1 MNHSDKVDHLQQ
13 NDSSELAFQFC
24 SLQELSNAYRDRDK
38 EQDQG
43 KITIDGKKYKLRIP
57 PIQRGLV
64 WNPAQVETLWDS
76 ILRGFP
82 IGSLS
87 LLHGDDPD
95 TLEIIDGQQRTNAIS
110 LGFENPFCKD
120 ACETEKK
127 PILWIDV
134 WPKANIQPR
143 RKYRFC
149 LTTSSQ
155 PWGYALIN
163 AQDETETRLLTQAK
177 RYSILFKQIFTENFE
192 YKKPD
197 ILDLYPISDNV
208 ELPMPFSLLRGGLL
222 SDANEETFV
231 DIIRNSEY
239 GRSEYGPRKWWE
251 NFEKKIGEK
260 PFEDVWKKIKELR
273 EIIKCR
279 LDEYKVPMMIIPR
292 STVTGD
298 NSTDAEDNLSVYFS
312 RLNTNGTVPDAEEIR
327 YSILKTAL
335 PELKVLENKLSESDI
350 NIMRPSRMATF
361 AIRLYKT
368 ENKGEWVDSIEQ
380 NDVHDCRIDNKFQK
394 FITADNDQVITADND
409 QAFEKRIL
417 TLKKS
422 IVYGTEKQWGIP
434 KYLLAIIA
442 QHNLNLF
449 QFLLCLVGRLE
460 ENSNEDKNGKK
471 IAGLATLLQMFS
483 NKGINYEKAYNTIL
497 KNTDD
502 ASPSQLWNKVSSW
515 LGTAIRSHQL
525 ILPPTTK
532 TFDEI
537 CIRKDEIWQSDDL
550 NELEKKWHPDVYSS
564 GLNRVWSWGN
574 GWRDDRENEPSG
586 SILAI
591 YAYREYME
599 TIFKGYNPVSA
610 AYKDDT
616 CPWDRDHI
624 IPKSWY
630 RYKED
635 KEHMRQYAQD
645 LIESTGN
652 LAHIPCCINRAKS
665 NLPPFNFCGSTKYM
679 GEKYNK
685 KLYVDSWDAD
695 TFEILKKENV
705 DMVQKENILQA
716 APLITSRL
724 HKLYEAWYGRNGL
737 DIEGL
742 LNFKSESDGILH
754 VKNAPEIKFFDK
766 IRELFKESSGEQ
778 NMPPVYFLCDG
789 AYEKGKQKE
798 INDEKDYCRPF
809 LSSGYKVENTKG
821 EKEGI
826 IGISLLDSDTFEYG
840 FRRHPSKSQINDD
853 PNKWWHNRPDDMP
866 SGQWEN
872 TQGNLLYKNGRLA
885 DYNNEAKMNEV
896 IDELMILYRFF
907 HENK

>member
-1 MNHSDKVDHLQQ
+1 MNNSDKVDHQQQ

-24 SLQELSNAYRDRDK
+24 RLQELSSAYRDRDK
-38 EQDQG
+38 GQE
-43 KITIDGKKYKLRIP
+43 KITIGGKKYKLRIP

-76 ILRGFP
+76 IMRGFP

-87 LLHGDDPD
+87 LLRGDDLEYPD

-110 LGFENPFCKD
+110 LGFENLFCKD
-120 ACETEKK
+120 ACETEKEA
-127 PILWIDV
+127 ILWIDV

-143 RKYRFC
+143 RKYHFC
-149 LTTSSQ
+149 LTTSSH
-155 PWGYALIN
+155 PWGYALSD
-163 AQDETETRLLTQAK
+163 AQDETKTHLLTQAETFSK
-177 RYSILFKQIFTENFE
+177 LFDDFFTDDFT

-208 ELPMPFSLLRGGLL
+208 GLPMPFSLLQGDLL
-222 SDANEETFV
+222 SNANEETFV
-231 DIIRNSEY
+231 DIIGNSEY

-251 NFEKKIGEK
+251 KKFKTKMQDK
-260 PFEDVWKKIKELR
+260 PYKEVWERIKALC

-279 LDEYKVPMMIIPR
+279 INEYKIPMMIIPR

-368 ENKGEWVDSIEQ
+368 EDEGKWVDSIDQ
-380 NDVHDCRIDNKFQK
+380 KAVRDCRTNDKFKK
-394 FITADNDQVITADND
+394 FITVGEDQVI
-409 QAFEKRIL
+409 QFVKRISE
-417 TLKKS
+417 LKKF
-422 IVYGTEKQWGIP
+422 IVYRHDKQWGIP

-449 QFLLCLVGRLE
+449 QFLLCLVGRLKDNPCE
-460 ENSNEDKNGKK
+460 NGKK

-497 KNTDD
+497 KNPCDE
-502 ASPSQLWNKVSSW
+502 PSQLWDRVSMW
-515 LGTAIRSHQL
+515 LGSAIRSHQL

-537 CIRKDEIWQSDDL
+537 CIRKGEIWQSDDL
-550 NELEKKWHPDVYSS
+550 NKLEKKWHPDVYSS
-564 GLNRVWSWGN
+564 GLNRVWAWGN
-574 GWRDDRENEPSG
+574 GWKDVGGNEASG

-652 LAHIPCCINRAKS
+652 LAHIPCCINRAK
-665 NLPPFNFCGSTKYM
+665 NNFPPFNFCGSTKYM

-754 VKNAPEIKFFDK
+754 VKNALEIKFFDK

-798 INDEKDYCRPF
+798 INDEKDYCRPW
-809 LSSGYKVENTKG
+809 LTSGYLIHNEKVQ
-821 EKEGI
+821 GI
-826 IGISLLDSDTFEYG
+826 ICITLADDDYFEYG
-840 FRRHPSKSQINDD
+840 FRRHPSEKQIDGD
-853 PNKWWHNRPDDMP
+853 PNKWWHSRPEAMQ
-866 SGQWEN
+866 SEQWQK
-872 TQGNLLYKNGRLA
+872 TQENLLYKNGRLA

-896 IDELMILYRFF
+896 IDELMSLYRFF

>member
-1 MNHSDKVDHLQQ
+1 MNNSDKVDHQQQ
-13 NDSSELAFQFC
+13 NDSSELSFQFC
-24 SLQELSNAYRDRDK
+24 RLQELSNAYRDRDK
-38 EQDQG
+38 GQE
-43 KITIDGKKYKLRIP
+43 KITIGGKKYKLRIP

-76 ILRGFP
+76 IMRGFP

-87 LLHGDDPD
+87 LLHGDDLEYPD

-143 RKYRFC
+143 RKYHFY
-149 LTTSSQ
+149 LTTPSQ

-163 AQDETETRLLTQAK
+163 AQDETETRLLTQAET
-177 RYSILFKQIFTENFE
+177 YSKLFKQIFTEDFE

-208 ELPMPFSLLRGGLL
+208 GLPMPFSLLQGDLL
-222 SDANEETFV
+222 SNANEETFV

-251 NFEKKIGEK
+251 TKIGKK
-260 PFEDVWKKIKELR
+260 PFEEVWKKIKELR

-361 AIRLYKT
+361 AIRLHKT
-368 ENKGEWVDSIEQ
+368 EDEGKWVDSIDQ
-380 NDVHDCRIDNKFQK
+380 KAVSDCRTNDKFK
-394 FITADNDQVITADND
+394 KYITADKNQDSQS
-409 QAFEKRIL
+409 QFEKRIR
-417 TLKKS
+417 TLKNS
-422 IVYGTEKQWGIP
+422 IVYGSDKPWGIP

-449 QFLLCLVGRLE
+449 QFLLCLVGRLKDNPCE
-460 ENSNEDKNGKK
+460 NGKK

-483 NKGINYEKAYNTIL
+483 NKEINYEKAFNTIL
-497 KNTDD
+497 KNPCDE
-502 ASPSQLWNKVSSW
+502 PSQLWDRVSMW
-515 LGTAIRSHQL
+515 LGSAIRSHQL

-532 TFDEI
+532 IFDEI

-550 NELEKKWHPDVYSS
+550 NKLEKKWHPDVYSS
-564 GLNRVWSWGN
+564 GLNRVWAWGN
-574 GWRDDRENEPSG
+574 GWKDVGGNEASG

-754 VKNAPEIKFFDK
+754 VKNAQEIKFFDK

-798 INDEKDYCRPF
+798 INDEKDYCRPW
-809 LSSGYKVENTKG
+809 LTSGYLILNENVQ
-821 EKEGI
+821 GI
-826 IGISLLDSDTFEYG
+826 ICITIANDDHFEYG
-840 FRRHPSKSQINDD
+840 FRRHPSEKQIDGD
-853 PNKWWHNRPDDMP
+853 PNKWWHSRPDAMP

-885 DYNNEAKMNEV
+885 DYNNEAKMY
-896 IDELMILYRFF
+896 ELIGDLMTLYRFY
-907 HENK
+907 HEN